1 MKAEIIT
8 FKGNRTVDVNLPVGE
23 GEEIFLFKKLS
34 DGRTKR
40 IPSITFMGTARITGP
55 LPEPGSDLTV
65 IVGGAEDQADYDIF
79 SKQEQIETLLRENG
93 TRFNDMIGRLDEIN
107 RVDVLQSTQ
116 IRQNGTRIEE
126 IAKTVA
132 DVITAHAAALNPH
145 GITKE
150 MLGLSRVDNT
160 SDADKPISQSTLE
173 ALSLKADLS
182 ALAQKADKSEL
193 KGLLEKITSQ
203 EKKTDDYFRR
213 FEGIYGGTAVGSSEL
228 PLHGQDGQILKK
240 NGNSAGRYKWADY
253 KKVFLNPKLTMTDGV
268 CVWTQEHNLGADVIG
283 RIYEVASGR
292 MVHVDQI
299 IASEDCFRVEFK
311 ADTDMAAGT
320 FKLILIG

>member
-1 MKAEIIT
+1 MKTEIIT

-23 GEEIFLFKKLS
+23 GEEIFLFKKLA

-55 LPEPGSDLTV
+55 LPEPGTDLTV
-65 IVGGAEDQADYDIF
+65 IVAGEQDQTDYDIF
-79 SKQEQIETLLRENG
+79 SKQEQIETVLRENK
-93 TRFNDMIGRLDEIN
+93 THFHEMIGRLDEIN
-107 RVDVLQSTQ
+107 RVDVLQSAQ
-116 IRQNGTRIEE
+116 IRENDARIEDV
-126 IAKTVA
+126 AKTMA
-132 DVITAHAAALNPH
+132 TAITAHAAAFNPH
-145 GITKE
+145 GITKD
-150 MLGLSRVDNT
+150 MLGLSQVDNT
-160 SDADKPISQSTLE
+160 SDADKPLSQSTLK

-182 ALAQKADKSEL
+182 ALTQKADKSEL
-193 KGLLEKITSQ
+193 KGLLEKITRQ

-253 KKVFLNPKLTMTDGV
+253 KKVFLNPKLTVTDGV
-268 CVWTQEHNLGADVIG
+268 CVWTQKHNLGTDVIG

-299 IASEDCFRVEFK
+299 IASDDYFRVEFK
-311 ADTDMAAGT
+311 ADADMDAGT